1 MDGLNEMVEIKR
13 DEGGELADKVRE
25 LKERAILFME
35 EIIEVGG
42 YFNAVEQGFFVDSG
56 YYPERNGDGISRKI
70 DGGIGVGT
78 IYEREQDYMAP
89 VTAHF
94 GYNNIAQ
101 YNENALDN
109 PSKLINGSTFE
120 NPDKIIYIDELDE
133 NDNVYLRLEE
143 TEELRNTSKL
153 KPEMEWLGDGIVL
166 MTMFYLQKRELLNLL
181 HWK

>member
-1 MDGLNEMVEIKR
+1 
-13 DEGGELADKVRE
+13 
-25 LKERAILFME
+25 ME